1 MEVSGQLHAPP
12 ALPQAKIPGNT
23 RNNRLGGPQNLSGCF
38 GEEKHFVVLP
48 VTELQSVGKEGNT
61 HYRDLA

>member
-48 VTELQSVGKEGNT
+48 VTELQSVG
-61 HYRDLA
+61 